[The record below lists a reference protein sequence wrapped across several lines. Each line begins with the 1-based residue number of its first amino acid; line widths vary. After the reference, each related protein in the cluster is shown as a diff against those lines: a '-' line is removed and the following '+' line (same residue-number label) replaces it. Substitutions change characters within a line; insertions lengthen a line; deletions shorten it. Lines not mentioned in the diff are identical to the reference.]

1 MLWSYVKPIL
11 NRTWP
16 RQRSE
21 ILKNIKNDQWPL
33 RQLQQIKKNNNK
45 IESKNKQIS
54 ETHE

>member
-1 MLWSYVKPIL
+1 MLWSYAKSIL

-33 RQLQQIKKNNNK
+33 RQLQEIKKNNNK

>member
-33 RQLQQIKKNNNK
+33 RQLQEIKKNNNK